1 MKIELAKREQAKIKI
16 GLQGASG
23 SGKSYSALLLAYG
36 LTNDWSKIVVID
48 TENKSSS
55 LYSHL
60 GEFNILD
67 LKPPFSPERYIE
79 AINLC
84 VKHDMKVIII
94 DSISMEW
101 EYVLDAHSQLTGN
114 SYTNWARFTPRHQ
127 KFIQTI
133 LHADAHVI
141 CTLRSKQDY
150 VLTENEKGKIAP
162 EKVGMRAIQ
171 RDGTDYELTLLF
183 ELDIKHNASTTK
195 DRTGLF
201 SGKPSFKISE
211 ATGREILNWC
221 QTGKIAEVDYET
233 LIKGCNN
240 LSELL
245 ALFESVSKE
254 IQQQYNYNFNQRKL
268 QLNPNYASNGIS

>member
-16 GLQGASG
+16 GLQGPSG

-60 GEFNILD
+60 GDFNILD
-67 LKPPFSPERYIE
+67 FKPPYSPERYIE

-84 VKHDMKVIII
+84 VRHGMRAIII

-101 EYVLDAHSQLTGN
+101 EYILDAHSQLTGN

-127 KFIQTI
+127 KFIQAI
-133 LHADAHVI
+133 LHADIHII

-150 VLTENEKGKIAP
+150 VLTENEKGKLAP
-162 EKVGMRAIQ
+162 EKVGMKAIQ
-171 RDGTDYELTLLF
+171 RDGTDYELTLMF
-183 ELDIKHNASTTK
+183 ELDIKHNAITTK

-201 SGKPSFKISE
+201 SGRLPFQITE
-211 ATGREILNWC
+211 DTGREILNWC
-221 QTGKIAEVDYET
+221 QTGEIVVRDYEA
-233 LIKGCNN
+233 LIKSCNN
-240 LSELL
+240 LQELL
-245 ALFESVSKE
+245 SLFESVSKE
-254 IQQQYNYNFNQRKL
+254 VQQQFNSDFTKRKL
-268 QLNPNYASNGIS
+268 QLTPNYVQNGIS

>member
-1 MKIELAKREQAKIKI
+1 MQIELAKREQAKIKI
-16 GLQGASG
+16 GLQGPSG

-60 GEFNILD
+60 GDFNILD
-67 LKPPFSPERYIE
+67 LKPPYSPERYIE

-84 VKHDMKVIII
+84 VRHSMQAIII

-101 EYVLDAHSQLTGN
+101 EYILDAHSQLTGN

-127 KFIQTI
+127 KFIQAI
-133 LHADAHVI
+133 LHSDVHII

-150 VLTENEKGKIAP
+150 VLTENEKGKMAP
-162 EKVGMRAIQ
+162 EKVGMKAIQ
-171 RDGTDYELTLLF
+171 RDGTDYELTLMF
-183 ELDIKHNASTTK
+183 ELDIKHNAVTTK

-201 SGKPSFKISE
+201 SNRLPFQITEDTGK
-211 ATGREILNWC
+211 EILNWC
-221 QTGKIAEVDYET
+221 QTGEIVVRDYET
-233 LIKGCNN
+233 LIKSCNN
-240 LSELL
+240 LQELL
-245 ALFESVSKE
+245 SLFESVSKE
-254 IQQQYNYNFNQRKL
+254 VQQQFKPDFNQRKL
-268 QLNPNYASNGIS
+268 QLTPNYASNGIS

>member
-16 GLQGASG
+16 GLQGPSG
-23 SGKSYSALLLAYG
+23 SGKSFSALLLAYG

-60 GEFNILD
+60 GDFNILD
-67 LKPPFSPERYIE
+67 LKPPYSPERYIE

-84 VKHDMKVIII
+84 VKHGMQAIII

-101 EYVLDAHSQLTGN
+101 EYILDAHSQLTGN

-127 KFIQTI
+127 KFIQAI
-133 LHADAHVI
+133 LHADIHII

-150 VLTENEKGKIAP
+150 VLTKNEKGKLAP
-162 EKVGMRAIQ
+162 EKVGMKAIQ
-171 RDGTDYELTLLF
+171 RDGTDYELTLIF
-183 ELDIKHNASTTK
+183 ELDIKHNAITTK

-201 SGKPSFKISE
+201 SGRLPFQITQD
-211 ATGREILNWC
+211 TGKEILNWC
-221 QTGKIAEVDYET
+221 QTGEIAVRDYET
-233 LIKGCNN
+233 LIKSCNN
-240 LSELL
+240 LQELL
-245 ALFESVSKE
+245 SLFESVSKE
-254 IQQQYNYNFNQRKL
+254 VQQQFNSDFTKRKL
-268 QLNPNYASNGIS
+268 QLTPNYASNGIS

>member
-16 GLQGASG
+16 GLQGPSG

-60 GEFNILD
+60 GDFNILD
-67 LKPPFSPERYIE
+67 LKPPYSPERYIE

-84 VKHDMKVIII
+84 VRLGMQAIII

-101 EYVLDAHSQLTGN
+101 EYILDAHSQLTGN

-127 KFIQTI
+127 KFIQAI
-133 LHADAHVI
+133 LHSDTHII

-150 VLTENEKGKIAP
+150 VLTENEKGKMAP
-162 EKVGMRAIQ
+162 EKVGMKAIQ
-171 RDGTDYELTLLF
+171 RDGTDYELTLMF
-183 ELDIKHNASTTK
+183 ELDIKHNAITTK

-201 SGKPSFKISE
+201 SGRLPFQITE
-211 ATGREILNWC
+211 DTGREILNWC
-221 QTGKIAEVDYET
+221 QTGEIVVRDYET
-233 LIKGCNN
+233 LIKSCNS
-240 LSELL
+240 LQELL
-245 ALFESVSKE
+245 SLFESVSKE
-254 IQQQYNYNFNQRKL
+254 VQQQFNSDFTKRKL
-268 QLNPNYASNGIS
+268 QLTPNYVQNGIS

>member
-1 MKIELAKREQAKIKI
+1 MKIEIAKREQAKIKI
-16 GLQGASG
+16 GLQGSSG

-60 GEFNILD
+60 GDFNILD
-67 LKPPFSPERYIE
+67 LKPPYSPERYIE

-84 VKHDMKVIII
+84 VRHGMQAIII

-101 EYVLDAHSQLTGN
+101 EYILDAHSQLTGN

-127 KFIQTI
+127 KFIQAI
-133 LHADAHVI
+133 LHADTHII

-150 VLTENEKGKIAP
+150 VLTENEKGKLAP
-162 EKVGMRAIQ
+162 EKVGMKAIQ
-171 RDGTDYELTLLF
+171 RDGTDYELTLMF
-183 ELDIKHNASTTK
+183 ELDIKHNAITTK

-201 SGKPSFKISE
+201 SGRLPFQITE
-211 ATGREILNWC
+211 DTGKEILNWC
-221 QTGKIAEVDYET
+221 QTGEIAVRDYET
-233 LIKGCNN
+233 LIKSCNN
-240 LSELL
+240 LQELL
-245 ALFESVSKE
+245 LFGTLSHH
-254 IQQQYNYNFNQRKL
+254 
-268 QLNPNYASNGIS
+268 

>member
-16 GLQGASG
+16 GLQGPSG
-23 SGKSYSALLLAYG
+23 SGKSLSALLLAKG
-36 LTNDWSKIVVID
+36 LTNDWSKVVVID

-60 GEFNILD
+60 GDFNILD
-67 LKPPFSPERYIE
+67 LKPPYSPERYIE

-84 VKHDMKVIII
+84 VRHDMKVIII

-101 EYVLDAHSQLTGN
+101 EYILDAHSQLTGN

-127 KFIQTI
+127 KFIQAI
-133 LHADAHVI
+133 LHADTHII

-150 VLTENEKGKIAP
+150 VLTENDKGKMAP
-162 EKVGMRAIQ
+162 EKVGMKAIQ
-171 RDGTDYELTLLF
+171 RDGTDYELTLMF
-183 ELDIKHNASTTK
+183 ELDIKHNAVATK

-201 SGKPSFKISE
+201 AGKHPFQITE
-211 ATGREILNWC
+211 DTGREILSWC
-221 QTGKIAEVDYET
+221 QTGEIIVRDYDT

-240 LSELL
+240 LQELL
-245 ALFESVSKE
+245 SLFESVSKE
-254 IQQQYNYNFNQRKL
+254 VQQQFQSDFSQRKL
-268 QLNPNYASNGIS
+268 QLTSNYTSNGIS